1 MSMSHPSWKL
11 PTKLDLKYVLIL
23 VGVVLCLVFLLWP
36 SSAATKGSLGACLSS
51 KKVIMY
57 GVDTC
62 PNCINQKNIFG
73 KDFKN
78 VNYVNCDFHE
88 DECHEKGISVYPVWS
103 MDNRVL
109 IGTQSLSALADFASC
124 SLPPSTPN

>member
-1 MSMSHPSWKL
+1 MSIHSSLKL
-11 PTKLDLKYVLIL
+11 PAKLELKYILMLFAVLLALIL
-23 VGVVLCLVFLLWP
+23 IFWP
-36 SSAATKGSLGACLSS
+36 SSASTKNSLGSCLSL
-51 KKVIMY
+51 KKVVMY

-88 DECHEKGISVYPVWS
+88 DECHKKGISVYPVWS

-124 SLPPSTPN
+124 PLSSPTPN